1 MLENN
6 PVLLNSLFFALMA
19 AVALLLI
26 FLVVK
31 GILASRRW
39 KSALEAP
46 ITEEFA
52 TVVGKEETEKT
63 RRAMGLTSFE
73 AERVTGYL
81 VTFLRERDDIR
92 QTVPV
97 EESFTMPLQRAIEAF
112 CGCVVIPSSSLNE
125 QRNNLLKKHGHKK
138 SGEE

>member
-52 TVVGKEETEKT
+52 TVVGKMKV
-63 RRAMGLTSFE
+63 L
-73 AERVTGYL
+73 AEL
-81 VTFLRERDDIR
+81 W
-92 QTVPV
+92 
-97 EESFTMPLQRAIEAF
+97 
-112 CGCVVIPSSSLNE
+112 
-125 QRNNLLKKHGHKK
+125 
-138 SGEE
+138 

>member
-52 TVVGKEETEKT
+52 TVEETEKT

-73 AERVTGYL
+73 AEQVTGYL

-97 EESFTMPLQRAIEAF
+97 EESFYHAVAEGDRGILWMRGNTFIKFERTKE
-112 CGCVVIPSSSLNE
+112 
-125 QRNNLLKKHGHKK
+125 
-138 SGEE
+138 

>member
-73 AERVTGYL
+73 AEQVTGYL
-81 VTFLRERDDIR
+81 VTFLRERDVNR

-97 EESFTMPLQRAIEAF
+97 EESFYHAVAEGDRGILWMRGNTFIKFERTKE
-112 CGCVVIPSSSLNE
+112 
-125 QRNNLLKKHGHKK
+125 
-138 SGEE
+138 

>member
-19 AVALLLI
+19 AVTLLLI

-73 AERVTGYL
+73 AEQVTGYL

-97 EESFTMPLQRAIEAF
+97 EESFYHAVAEGDRGILWMRGNTFIKFERTKE
-112 CGCVVIPSSSLNE
+112 
-125 QRNNLLKKHGHKK
+125 
-138 SGEE
+138 

>member
-73 AERVTGYL
+73 AEQVTGYL

-97 EESFTMPLQRAIEAF
+97 EEAF
-112 CGCVVIPSSSLNE
+112 YHAVAEGDRGILWMRGNTFIKFE
-125 QRNNLLKKHGHKK
+125 RTK
-138 SGEE
+138 E